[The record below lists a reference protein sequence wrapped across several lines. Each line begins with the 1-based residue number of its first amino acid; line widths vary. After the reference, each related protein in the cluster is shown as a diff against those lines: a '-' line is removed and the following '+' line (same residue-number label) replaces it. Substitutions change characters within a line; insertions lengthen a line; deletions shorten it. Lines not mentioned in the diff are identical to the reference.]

1 MQVNVGRPKDL
12 EKKQSILDAAKH
24 LFLMHG
30 YHGSSMNQ
38 IAKAAGVTKL
48 TIYNHFQDKATLFTY
63 AVENTCESII
73 QAMPIVLNG
82 QSDFRTSLYEA
93 CALSMNIVNL
103 PEAIKLD
110 LLLMEL
116 ASQQSPLAEQFY
128 NASHVKLDAMWNQFF
143 QNAQQHHFIQSAD
156 PQRQTEL
163 IASLL
168 FGTRHQKI
176 LLGLIVPPT
185 PQEQQQIIESAIEIF
200 LLKYANRT

>member
-12 EKKQSILDAAKH
+12 EKQQSIVDAAKH

-38 IAKAAGVTKL
+38 IAKVAGVTKL
-48 TIYNHFQDKATLFTY
+48 TIYNHFQDKATLFSH
-63 AVENTCESII
+63 AIENTCESIMH
-73 QAMPIVLNG
+73 AMPIHVDA
-82 QSDFRTSLYEA
+82 QSDFRESLYEA
-93 CALSMNIVNL
+93 CALSMGIVNL

-128 NASHVKLDAMWNQFF
+128 NASHVKLDTMWNQFF
-143 QNAQQHHFIQSAD
+143 QNAQQHQFIQHAD
-156 PQRQTEL
+156 PQQQTEL

-168 FGTRHQKI
+168 FGMRHQKI
-176 LLGLIVPPT
+176 LLGLIPT
-185 PQEQQQIIESAIEIF
+185 PTAEQQHEIIESAIEIF
-200 LLKYANRT
+200 LLKYVNNI